1 MEDLEQAQVDAQ
13 EQGHEALILEDE
25 RTALIRQAD
34 RLGVAFHPNIS
45 TDKLRERVK
54 ASLTDIAQEV
64 SDGQTQE
71 PTVELTKEQ
80 SENARRMA
88 LRDEARRLVRV
99 VITCMDPMKKEFQG
113 EIITAGNA
121 VVGSFRKF
129 VLFNEPYCIPNIIL
143 KQLKEKQCQ
152 IFTTVKGENGQ
163 KFRKGK
169 QIKAYAI
176 QELPMFTE
184 EELAELA
191 ADQRARKAI

>member
-54 ASLTDIAQEV
+54 ASLSDIAQEV

-113 EIITAGNA
+113 EIITVGNA